1 MELNTTKKI
10 IIGGFIVIVIA
21 IFGYLYFDYKSSNNA
36 ADITS
41 GKEGDI
47 EIVEKEKIT
56 KEEDDIIIV
65 HITGAVN
72 DPRNCKNERRSKIVR
87 SC

>member
-1 MELNTTKKI
+1 MELDTRKKV

-36 ADITS
+36 AYITS

-47 EIVEKEKIT
+47 EIAGKEKST
-56 KEEDDIIIV
+56 KEDDDIIIV

-72 DPRNCKNERRSKIVR
+72 NPRNCKNKGWG
-87 SC
+87 

>member
-1 MELNTTKKI
+1 MELDTRKKV

-47 EIVEKEKIT
+47 EIVGKEKST
-56 KEEDDIIIV
+56 KEDDDIIIV

-72 DPRNCKNERRSKIVR
+72 NPRNCKNKGWG
-87 SC
+87 

>member
-1 MELNTTKKI
+1 MELDTRKKV

-47 EIVEKEKIT
+47 EIAGKEKST
-56 KEEDDIIIV
+56 KEDDDIIIV

-72 DPRNCKNERRSKIVR
+72 HPRNCKNKGWG
-87 SC
+87 